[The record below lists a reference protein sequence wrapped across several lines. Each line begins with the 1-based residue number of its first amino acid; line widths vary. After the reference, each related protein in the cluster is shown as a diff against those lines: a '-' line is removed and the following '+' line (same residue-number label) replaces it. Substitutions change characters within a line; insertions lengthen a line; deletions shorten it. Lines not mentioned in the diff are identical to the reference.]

1 MRHGTIILLAF
12 LLGIFVFNDSQIY
25 KKDIRNRLV
34 IQGIGIDIDRDGS
47 YNVTLQAIDTN
58 SSAAASSD
66 DASQPPI
73 KVYKLKGNTIYTA
86 IKSVTENE
94 GKVPLYSQNRIIIL
108 GKSITEENM
117 DNVIDFFVRDVENS
131 SAVYIAAAE
140 KTASEILETKSG
152 DKYVS
157 ARNLK
162 NSIDAHENDARIY
175 ATSLYQVINRYNSDA
190 KDFAMPMLAVKEENK
205 EKNVEITGTA
215 VFNNKKYREYIP
227 KDDTVFLNILNNTVY
242 NTAMSF
248 TTPENNRISLNIVK
262 SKTKRKVSLEN
273 GKPVF
278 KISVKMNGDIAEI
291 SGGTTSKLET
301 KQIKAIEKYGEEY
314 VQKEINNLIGSMHN
328 EYESDSAG
336 LGRLLYI
343 CEQNFY
349 KKHKNNLDSI
359 LQNSIFEVEVEL
371 NIRRIGH
378 EYVV

>member
-1 MRHGTIILLAF
+1 MRRATIVLLAF
-12 LLGIFVFNDSQIY
+12 LLGIFVFNDSEIY

-34 IQGIGIDIDRDGS
+34 IQGIGIDIENDGS

-66 DASQPPI
+66 DASQPPLR
-73 KVYKLKGNTIYTA
+73 VYKLKGDTIYTA

-131 SAVYIAAAE
+131 SSVYIAAAE
-140 KTASEILETKSG
+140 KTAAEILETKSG
-152 DKYVS
+152 DEYVS

-162 NSIDAHENDARIY
+162 NSIDSHENDARIY
-175 ATSLYQVINRYNSDA
+175 AVSLYQVINRYNSDS
-190 KDFAMPMLAVKEENK
+190 KDFAMPMLAVKEENN
-205 EKNVEITGTA
+205 EKSVEIIGTA
-215 VFNNKKYREYIP
+215 VFNNTRYREYIS
-227 KDDTVFLNILNNTVY
+227 KDETVFLNILNNSVY
-242 NTAMSF
+242 NTALSF
-248 TTPENNRISLNIVK
+248 ATEENDRVSVNVIK
-262 SKTKRKVSLEN
+262 SKTQRTVSLEN

-278 KISVKMNGDIAEI
+278 KITVKVNGDIAEI
-291 SGGTTSKLET
+291 SGGTSSQLKTS
-301 KQIKAIEKYGEEY
+301 QIKEIEQSGEKYI
-314 VQKEINNLIGSMHN
+314 KKNISNLIYSMYN
-328 EYESDSAG
+328 DYESDAAG

-343 CEQNFY
+343 CEQDFY
-349 KKHKNNLDSI
+349 KEHIKNLDLV
-359 LQNSIFEVEVEL
+359 LQNCIYEVEVKL